1 MAFCKK
7 SIFSSPLHLSQDW
20 ATGCI
25 SCANLVRSHNPLHA
39 HTPTKMWQRII
50 RPIHFYG
57 LGVLLPLML
66 DDPLTILLNA
76 SKQTGSTHTFTSIDW
91 PIPWQWLF
99 DSLPTDDFLQHICKV
114 LLGVASRM
122 RLQYPVLNEKDL
134 KCMNFL
140 HSLPHLE
147 KIGPTSCVMI
157 SCSLYVICKTLYE
170 IHKGLNIVWY
180 VE

>member
-1 MAFCKK
+1 MHFLCKLGEV
-7 SIFSSPLHLSQDW
+7 PPPPP
-20 ATGCI
+20 
-25 SCANLVRSHNPLHA
+25 RA
-39 HTPTKMWQRII
+39 HTHKNVAANNQTNTFLWVGGP
-50 RPIHFYG
+50 
-57 LGVLLPLML
+57 
-66 DDPLTILLNA
+66 A
-76 SKQTGSTHTFTSIDW
+76 STNVRWPFDHPFNKQTGSTHTFTSIDW

-180 VE
+180 VRVVEAR